1 MSDTTTTARTI
12 TVPCP
17 FCATPNL
24 VDLAVHESAPPRCS
38 ECQRPILLDRP
49 LKVADS
55 DIDELIR
62 TAGVPVV
69 VDFYADWCAP
79 CRATAPALDELAGQH
94 AGRLLVVKL
103 DTDRYPD
110 AALRFG
116 VRGIPTLVA
125 FHQGRETRRHV
136 GLAGLAA
143 LKELAG
149 LE

>member
-1 MSDTTTTARTI
+1 MTDTTTARPI

-17 FCATPNL
+17 FCATSNR
-24 VDLAVHESAPPRCS
+24 VDLARHEDVPPRCG

-49 LKVADS
+49 LHVAES
-55 DIDELIR
+55 DLDELIR

-69 VDFYADWCAP
+69 IDFYADWCAP
-79 CRATAPALDELAGQH
+79 CHATAPALDELAGHH
-94 AGRLLVVKL
+94 AGRILVVKL

-110 AALRFG
+110 AARRFG
-116 VRGIPTLVA
+116 IRGIPTLVA

-136 GLAGLAA
+136 GMADLGA
-143 LKELAG
+143 LVALAG